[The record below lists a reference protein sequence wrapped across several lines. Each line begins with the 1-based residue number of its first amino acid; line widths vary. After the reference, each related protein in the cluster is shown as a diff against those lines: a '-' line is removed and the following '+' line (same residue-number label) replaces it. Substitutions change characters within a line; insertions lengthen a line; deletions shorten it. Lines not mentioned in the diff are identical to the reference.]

1 MLHLKFMTNY
11 QHSFFMIN
19 SYFLDIFKT
28 VISGL
33 ILIVAIFYLLKPYLD
48 KLGNQSVSSINP
60 NANHHQSL
68 QLQAYER
75 LLLFVDRT
83 NPVNLLVRLNDPA
96 YLATE
101 LHYQVLGEIRNE
113 FQHNITQQL
122 YVSPNAWEIVKRI
135 KNETISLANSAVK
148 VLPPHASG
156 FDFSKLILEQM
167 SKMENNPY
175 DVAAALIRD
184 DARQLF

>member
-1 MLHLKFMTNY
+1 
-11 QHSFFMIN
+11 MIN
-19 SYFLDIFKT
+19 SYFLDIFRT

-33 ILIVAIFYLLKPYLD
+33 ILIVAVFYLLKPYLD
-48 KLGNQSVSSINP
+48 KLEKQPIPSINP
-60 NANHHQSL
+60 NTENNQLSL

-83 NPVNLLVRLNDPA
+83 NPVNLLVRLNDSA
-96 YLATE
+96 YLAAE

-122 YVSPNAWEIVKRI
+122 YVSATAWEIVKRI
-135 KNETISLANSAVK
+135 KNDTISLANSAVK

-156 FDFSKLILEQM
+156 LDFSKLILEQM

-175 DVAAALIRD
+175 DAAAALIRD

>member
-1 MLHLKFMTNY
+1 MA
-11 QHSFFMIN
+11 N
-19 SYFLDIFKT
+19 SYFLDILRT

-33 ILIVAIFYLLKPYLD
+33 ILIVAAFYLLKPYLD
-48 KLGNQSVSSINP
+48 NLEKHPAQIINP
-60 NANHHQSL
+60 NAADRQLSL

-83 NPVNLLVRLNDPA
+83 NPANLLPRLNDPE
-96 YLATE
+96 YLAAE

-122 YVSPNAWEIVKRI
+122 YVSPTAWEIVKRI
-135 KNETISLANSAVK
+135 KNDTVSLANSAIK
-148 VLPPHASG
+148 VLPPHASALE
-156 FDFSKLILEQM
+156 FSKLILGQM
-167 SKMENNPY
+167 AKMENNPY

-184 DARQLF
+184 EARQLF

>member
-1 MLHLKFMTNY
+1 
-11 QHSFFMIN
+11 MIN
-19 SYFLDIFKT
+19 SYFLDIFRT

-33 ILIVAIFYLLKPYLD
+33 ILIVAVFYLLKPYLD
-48 KLGNQSVSSINP
+48 KLEKQPVSGIDP
-60 NANHHQSL
+60 NTENNRVSL

-83 NPVNLLVRLNDPA
+83 NPVNLLIRLNDPA
-96 YLATE
+96 YLAAE

-122 YVSPNAWEIVKRI
+122 YVSAIAWEIVKRI
-135 KNETISLANSAVK
+135 KNDTISLVNSAIK

-184 DARQLF
+184 EARQLF

>member
-1 MLHLKFMTNY
+1 
-11 QHSFFMIN
+11 MIN
-19 SYFLDIFKT
+19 SYFLDIFRT

-33 ILIVAIFYLLKPYLD
+33 ILIVAVFYLLKPYLD
-48 KLGNQSVSSINP
+48 RLEKQPTSILDP
-60 NANHHQSL
+60 NAANNQLSL

-75 LLLFVDRT
+75 LLLFIDRT

-122 YVSPNAWEIVKRI
+122 YVSPNTWEIVKRI

-167 SKMENNPY
+167 GNMENNPY
-175 DVAAALIRD
+175 DVAAALIRE
-184 DARQLF
+184 DARQLFQH

>member
-1 MLHLKFMTNY
+1 
-11 QHSFFMIN
+11 MIN

-28 VISGL
+28 TISGL

-48 KLGNQSVSSINP
+48 KLEKPALIAEKNTDQP
-60 NANHHQSL
+60 TQAL
-68 QLQAYER
+68 RLQAYER
-75 LLLFVDRT
+75 LLLFIERT
-83 NPVNLLVRLNDPA
+83 NPINLLLRLNDPN
-96 YLATE
+96 YLAAE
-101 LHYQVLGEIRNE
+101 LYYQLLTEIRNE

-122 YVSPNAWEIVKRI
+122 YVSTSSWEIAKRI
-135 KNETISLANSAVK
+135 KNDTISLANSAIK

-175 DVAAALIRD
+175 DVAATLIRD
-184 DARQLF
+184 DAQQLF

>member
-1 MLHLKFMTNY
+1 
-11 QHSFFMIN
+11 MIN
-19 SYFLDIFKT
+19 SYFLDIFRT

-33 ILIVAIFYLLKPYLD
+33 ILIVAVFYLLKPYLD
-48 KLGNQSVSSINP
+48 RLEKQPAPILNP
-60 NANHHQSL
+60 NAASNQLSL

-167 SKMENNPY
+167 GKMENNPY

-184 DARQLF
+184 DARQLFQH